1 MSVKFR
7 WQNHSKTILFIS
19 FHLSLIQE
27 HFKLSFLFGVKIFS
41 FFSKS
46 NVNEL
51 QVAGRRVYYENV
63 ISRVTTV
70 LLQLFRKYDE
80 VIFQH

>member
-63 ISRVTTV
+63 TSRVTTV